1 MENVKFVT
9 SQGEIRFGNQYM
21 ITKIE
26 GLNEGGVNW
35 QEYTYIDTDGAEY
48 DNGLYDPRT
57 VTISGYIRANGKNA
71 LHSNRAKL
79 TQIING
85 KNKGILHYKTG
96 SRQYFTEAIP
106 ELPEFGSPIQN
117 FMPFVIYFKLYRFY
131 WKEESG
137 NMRDIWK
144 REGKIKSVFSFPL
157 VMTVRTNE
165 STLYN
170 GGDVA
175 APIIIR
181 IYGGLTSAASTL
193 SIDMGLT
200 IVNKTTG
207 KYIELEYDISKNE
220 VITIDTDK
228 ATVISSINGNILH
241 KMTEQSTFFKLQCGE
256 NVIEVL
262 NHSGTQVVAI
272 AEFYNLLV
280 GV

>member
-9 SQGEIRFGNQYM
+9 SQGEIRFGSQYM

-26 GLNEGGVNW
+26 GLNEGGVSW

-48 DNGLYDPRT
+48 DNGLYEPRT
-57 VTISGYIRANGKNA
+57 LTVTGYIRANDRNA
-71 LHSNRAKL
+71 LHSSRAGL
-79 TQIING
+79 TRIING

-96 SRQYFTEAIP
+96 GRQYFTEAIP